1 MPVVCCLLKNDLYS
15 KLILESI
22 NMETISCEFE
32 ESQITHS
39 AEVNDFQVTSSD
51 WCNLFN
57 QSRGLLTTFAVR
69 NQ

>member
-39 AEVNDFQVTSSD
+39 AEVNDFQVTTVVVIDVIYST
-51 WCNLFN
+51 NLVDF
-57 QSRGLLTTFAVR
+57 
-69 NQ
+69 